1 MGKASGDLGP
11 LEVSFSD
18 ENSCTIRKKVV
29 YLLAFLAIA
38 SCVVVG
44 LLVYYVG
51 VMGGPACSP
60 AASTLS
66 NDEVQ
71 IPTDGQPP
79 ASPPKKEKV
88 SHTIIYDV
96 HTIQV
101 NFCLLTIFHA

>member
-1 MGKASGDLGP
+1 MIAASDIKNMGKASGDLGP

-51 VMGGPACSP
+51 VMGVQCPSM
-60 AASTLS
+60 SS
-66 NDEVQ
+66 DEVQ
-71 IPTDGQPP
+71 IPGQLEGPS
-79 ASPPKKEKV
+79 ASTPKKEKV
-88 SHTIIYDV
+88 YDRFLKITTSHK
-96 HTIQV
+96 
-101 NFCLLTIFHA
+101 C